1 MEIRPLTIGYDKMVS
16 CMNDVVLWIANQ
28 ESFLFKNMRMSI
40 AVLVIIYI
48 LLSLIYWG
56 LKFQKIRYLTAT
68 LSGLLILQWVVFLN
82 IGKTLRSISFGYCI
96 NTTKP

>member
-16 CMNDVVLWIANQ
+16 CMNDVILWIANQ

-56 LKFQKIRYLTAT
+56 LKFQKNKI
-68 LSGLLILQWVVFLN
+68 SN
-82 IGKTLRSISFGYCI
+82 SNSIWTVDPPMGCFF
-96 NTTKP
+96 